1 MKPFGLGRRAL
12 TYSGGDYLRAEVS
25 TKEAARILGVT
36 ESRWRQI
43 TTSRPSPDPVL
54 GERITRPGTRGGQW
68 KLRGVLSYA
77 LEKDQRTTCPIPPLL
92 PLPSGERRYDS
103 IKGRVWNAP
112 AHTFLNDPEPRE
124 IGGGVFA
131 QMFAPRPY
139 DLCGHEQPPVLMLTP
154 LWPAADYDVLAHAAH
169 YVAGALKVTGW
180 ADIMPS
186 TPHLPVVI
194 APTGSEYSSPPR
206 MISVLEFDAPA
217 LKALAPAL
225 ADPDQP
231 QRWTP
236 YRIGPAEDYVVEFSD
251 IAACLGWPVL
261 PYWPEGTATMST
273 CSRWKPG
280 APVDITV
287 PASMQRRLEVARWLA
302 HQPATSP
309 EESDD
314 LLSLAELFHVRSY
327 DPHRSEWSPDLPAG
341 LELAVKINWPEPLAK
356 PSSPASGWRAVDRLY
371 DDPATP
377 PKIAD
382 DLAAWVGDP
391 AFARPST
398 LRFADLPAPWPDY
411 FQALLARPA
420 AVGEIPSSARWRR
433 LEEAAGD
440 LNPAHLRAA
449 ELGPLRAMA
458 LFGPESVTWLAPTG
472 FSPDETDADRPELA
486 IPSDPT
492 DPPQEAILMRS
503 SHKSHVITGWVR
515 TLHGGLA
522 PLPAKAQWGLD
533 DEMTALVLTA
543 ALMGKSMSEAQDAM
557 NARLGDALEKQANP
571 VELPMASQ
579 LQLIGDVPIAISW
592 SDLTRYAE
600 STWAALAS

>member
-1 MKPFGLGRRAL
+1 MKPFGLGRRSTIYRAD
-12 TYSGGDYLRAEVS
+12 DYLRAEVS

-36 ESRWRQI
+36 EGRWRQI
-43 TTSRPSPDPVL
+43 TTSRPTPDPIL
-54 GERITRPGTRGGQW
+54 GEPITRPGTRGNQW
-68 KLRGVLSYA
+68 PLRGVLAYA
-77 LEKDQRTTCPIPPLL
+77 LEKDQHTAVPIPPLL

-112 AHTFLNDPEPRE
+112 AHAFLADPEPRE
-124 IGGGVFA
+124 VGGGVFA

-154 LWPAADYDVLAHAAH
+154 LWPAADHHVIAHASH
-169 YVAGALKVTGW
+169 YVAQALEVPGW
-180 ADIMPS
+180 DTIMPS

-194 APTGSEYSSPPR
+194 APTGSEYSR
-206 MISVLEFDAPA
+206 VTNMIKVLEFDATA
-217 LKALAPAL
+217 LAALAPAF
-225 ADPDQP
+225 ADPDEP
-231 QRWTP
+231 QQWTP
-236 YRIGPAEDYVVEFSD
+236 YRIGPAEDYYVDVSD

-302 HQPATSP
+302 HQPASSP

-314 LLSLAELFHVRSY
+314 LLSLAEKFHVRTY
-327 DPHRSEWSPDLPAG
+327 DPHRSQWNPKLPAG
-341 LELAVKINWPEPLAK
+341 LELAVKINWPAPLAQ
-356 PSSPASGWRAVDRLY
+356 PSSPTSGWRALDRLY

-382 DLAAWVGDP
+382 DLAAWIGDP
-391 AFARPST
+391 AYARPST
-398 LRFADLPAPWPDY
+398 LHFADLPAPWPGH
-411 FQALLARPA
+411 FQAVMSRPA
-420 AVGEIPSSARWRR
+420 AVGEIPSTARWRR
-433 LEEAAGD
+433 LVEAAGD
-440 LNPAHLRAA
+440 VVPAYLRSA
-449 ELGPLRAMA
+449 ELGPLKAMT

-472 FSPDETDADRPELA
+472 FTPEEPEDDRPELA
-486 IPSDPT
+486 IPADPT

-515 TLHGGLA
+515 TLHGALA

-533 DEMTALVLTA
+533 DETTALVLTA
-543 ALMGKSMSEAQDAM
+543 ALMGKSMREAQDAM
-557 NARLGDALEKQANP
+557 NKRLGEALENRMDP

-579 LQLIGDVPIAISW
+579 LQLIGDVPIAITW

-600 STWAALAS
+600 RTWAALAS